1 MESSQVEINHVPIL
15 TQLNQAYQDV
25 NGSIKQKHEP
35 RYKNLT
41 QRFKQL
47 YGVQPDFFCRAPGRV
62 NIIGEHIDYCGYSV
76 LPAAIEQDFV
86 MAYTLNE
93 KEEIEINNIDKDQY
107 PKEKL
112 STDPFQKFKEGHHW
126 INYFICGYK
135 AVLAIDDKYYSK
147 ILSPKGFK
155 VLIDSH
161 VPPAAGVS
169 SSSAFTV
176 CAAILTASANN
187 ML

>member
-1 MESSQVEINHVPIL
+1 
-15 TQLNQAYQDV
+15 
-25 NGSIKQKHEP
+25 
-35 RYKNLT
+35 
-41 QRFKQL
+41 
-47 YGVQPDFFCRAPGRV
+47 
-62 NIIGEHIDYCGYSV
+62 V

-147 ILSPKGFK
+147 I
-155 VLIDSH
+155 
-161 VPPAAGVS
+161 
-169 SSSAFTV
+169 
-176 CAAILTASANN
+176 
-187 ML
+187 